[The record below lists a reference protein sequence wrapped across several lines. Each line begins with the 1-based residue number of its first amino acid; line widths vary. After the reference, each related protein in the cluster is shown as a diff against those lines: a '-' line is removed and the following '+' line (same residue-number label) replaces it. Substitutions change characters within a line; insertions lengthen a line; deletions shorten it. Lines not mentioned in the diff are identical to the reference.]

1 LLREQ
6 YAQLGLLKSCKDF
19 KSIEQGVI
27 LAFLSTIRTLNKV
40 SLLKKENK
48 KVLKAYCSFQ
58 KVPRRFAA
66 LWFYFVKP

>member
-1 LLREQ
+1 L
-6 YAQLGLLKSCKDF
+6 
-19 KSIEQGVI
+19 KSIEQAVI

-40 SLLKKENK
+40 GLLKKENK
-48 KVLKAYCSFQ
+48 KVLKADCSFQ